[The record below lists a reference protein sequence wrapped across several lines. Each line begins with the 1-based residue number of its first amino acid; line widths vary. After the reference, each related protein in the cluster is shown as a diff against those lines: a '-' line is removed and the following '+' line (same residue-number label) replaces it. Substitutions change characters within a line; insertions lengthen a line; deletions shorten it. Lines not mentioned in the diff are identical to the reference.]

1 MKRFTFAIFLL
12 FLVFPFSCGFLNIA
26 HRGDNENGKYAEH
39 SWVAYDRAVGAHVD
53 YLELDLQKTA
63 DNILVV
69 SHDENMSRVFGIDKN
84 IKDYPYQKLNIYI
97 NQNNESMH
105 SLEDVFRRYQNSN
118 VKFMIEP
125 KGDDDT
131 KLLLQLIKK
140 YQLEKRVLLE
150 SFSKE
155 SLLTCS
161 RVSPQIPT
169 TQLSGD
175 YESISLPKYYANN
188 FYSEKTANYLNAHQ
202 KGYLLWGVNTVDQ
215 MKQFVQP
222 EAGVSGILTDFPIE
236 LATVLHA
243 NDAFKRYYESVSY
256 PSNNI
261 SGDILLKNGRRVY
274 ADQVKLKGNKLYYHA
289 KPDLWINYSDLK
301 NSNNSAPQAKTGKIT
316 LRKKTAIYTD
326 PSFEKN
332 SGRKLAANSTWN
344 YFAVKKVAGKTAYNL
359 GGSQWIR
366 Q

>member
-1 MKRFTFAIFLL
+1 M
-12 FLVFPFSCGFLNIA
+12 
-26 HRGDNENGKYAEH
+26 
-39 SWVAYDRAVGAHVD
+39 AYDRAVGAHVD

-69 SHDENMSRVFGIDKN
+69 SHDENMSRVFGIDRN
-84 IKDYPYQKLNIYI
+84 IKDYPYRKLNIYI

-105 SLEDVFRRYQNSN
+105 SLEDVFKRYQNSN

-155 SLLTCS
+155 ALITCS
-161 RVSPQIPT
+161 KVSPQIPT

-175 YESISLPKYYANN
+175 YQSLSLSKYYAN
-188 FYSEKTANYLNAHQ
+188 YLNEHQ

-215 MKQFVQP
+215 MEQYVQP
-222 EAGVSGILTDFPIE
+222 EAGVSGILTDFPIK

-243 NDAFKRYYESVSY
+243 NDAFKRHYESVSY

-274 ADQVKLKGNKLYYHA
+274 ANQVKLKENKLYYHV
-289 KPDLWINYSDLK
+289 KPNLWINYNDLK
-301 NSNNSAPQAKTGKIT
+301 NSNDFAPQAKTGKII
-316 LRKKTAIYTD
+316 LRKKTAVYTD
-326 PSFEKN
+326 PSFKKN
-332 SGRKLAANSTWN
+332 SGRKLAANSAWN
-344 YFAVKKVAGKTAYNL
+344 YFAVKKIDGKTAYNL